1 MAPKSTKIR
10 LMYEQFLKA
19 HAEAHPL
26 VQRQNQLKSAQKL
39 WNSVKDDQEKYDETM
54 RDFKIKASQQKSKSY
69 ESWANLFKKPRGKDT
84 NSTPTTS
91 SATVTPTTSTA
102 TSAAVTPTTSVPAS
116 AVPTLTS
123 AAVTTSAVA
132 STSKAPNGNE
142 VIFIRSQIVS

>member
-1 MAPKSTKIR
+1 
-10 LMYEQFLKA
+10 MYEQFLKA

-116 AVPTLTS
+116 AIPTLTS

-132 STSKAPNGNE
+132 STSNAPNGKVW
-142 VIFIRSQIVS
+142 VI